1 MGVQTLVQL
10 SSLASSTSQV
20 TSLQTRCRHAPV
32 SSYVCRRAVSIRAS
46 AQSPKGFGTK
56 PVKPATPPKQTE
68 PAKQLEETPAKT
80 VREDIDD
87 EVPEVVTNRILKRL
101 AFTVGVPLFVGLSF
115 FPLFYY
121 LKVIQKVDVPD
132 WLPLLTSL
140 FLFGGAGLGISYGVI
155 STSWDPLREGSLLGW
170 TEFKANWPVFMQ
182 TMGKDKK

>member
-1 MGVQTLVQL
+1 MGVQALSQL
-10 SSLASSTSQV
+10 SSLTSSTSQL
-20 TSLQTRCRHAPV
+20 TLLQSRCRSAPG
-32 SSYVCRRAVSIRAS
+32 SSYICRRAVSVRAL

-56 PVKPATPPKQTE
+56 PVKPASPPKPVEQVKEE
-68 PAKQLEETPAKT
+68 PVVKT

-101 AFTVGVPLFVGLSF
+101 AFTVGVPLFIGLSF

-140 FLFGGAGLGISYGVI
+140 FTFGGSGLGISYGVI

-182 TMGKDKK
+182 TMGKGKK